1 MHKLD
6 QALLDASLRNFSIVY
21 DAWSLLVALISA
33 FPSVD
38 GARVLQVLCFASALG
53 RQGET
58 TFQHGGITA
67 QEYAALNLSERGTKL
82 LGYAKPQLPRM

>member
-1 MHKLD
+1 
-6 QALLDASLRNFSIVY
+6 
-21 DAWSLLVALISA
+21 
-33 FPSVD
+33 
-38 GARVLQVLCFASALG
+38 LCFASTLG

-67 QEYAALNLSERGTKL
+67 EEYAALNLSERGTRL